1 MSDESLRTI
10 IGRVKAASDAK
21 RKQLEADGVAP
32 PPDAPP
38 SPPACVYCSDRGWY
52 TLPVGVED
60 PRFGKSYSCA
70 CQTERLASDRLRR
83 LRIYSNLGSLAR
95 FTFDTLDD
103 SRPAPANAQSF
114 SASCIAAQNYSR
126 DPSGW
131 LVFHGPPGS
140 GKTHLAAAI
149 ANRLI
154 ENGRI
159 VLFVT
164 ASDLLDELR
173 AGYSPDNDMSFREIY
188 QRVSEAEILFI
199 DALGISS
206 VTDWA
211 HEKLLQLINHRF
223 NTTMPTVFTLSSDLT
238 SLDPHLQVRLQ
249 DPTISRVFATGI
261 KSTSNSSVLPPQS
274 LMSRMTFHTFQPRGT
289 AETRESLMTAKKSAM
304 RFAEDPH
311 GWLLLCG
318 PTGVGKTH
326 LAVAATTT
334 LMATYEVYYS
344 RVQALMQRLQSAFST
359 STRSDF
365 TSLFSAAVDAQVL
378 ILDDLG
384 KETHS
389 PWVDATLYELLAQ
402 RHDLEIPTLITTSY
416 DMRNEVG
423 PIASRLRDNRLSKML
438 LMTAP
443 DYRIQPPSA

>member
-10 IGRVKAASDAK
+10 MGRVKAVSSAR
-21 RKQLEADGVAP
+21 RKQLEADGVATP
-32 PPDAPP
+32 QDAPQ
-38 SPPACVYCSDRGWY
+38 SPPTCTYCNDRGWY

-70 CQTERLASDRLRR
+70 CQAEKLALDRLRR
-83 LRIYSNLGSLAR
+83 LRMYSNLGSLTR
-95 FTFDTLDD
+95 FTFDSLDD
-103 SRPAPANAQSF
+103 SRPAPANAQAF

-126 DPSGW
+126 NPSGW

-149 ANRLI
+149 ANKLI
-154 ENGRI
+154 ENERI

-173 AGYSPDNDMSFREIY
+173 AGYSPGSDMSFSEIY

-223 NTTMPTVFTLSSDLT
+223 NTTMPTVFTLSCDLT
-238 SLDPHLQVRLQ
+238 SPDPHLQVRLQ
-249 DPTISRVFATGI
+249 DSTISRVFATGI
-261 KSTSNSSVLPPQS
+261 KSTDNSFVLPPQS
-274 LMSRMTFHTFQPRGT
+274 LMSRMTFHTFHPRGT
-289 AETRESLMTAKKSAM
+289 AEARESLLTAKKAAM
-304 RFAEDPH
+304 RFAESPQ
-311 GWLLLCG
+311 GWLLFCG

-326 LAVAATTT
+326 LAVAVATT
-334 LMATYEVYYS
+334 LMATHQIYYS

-359 STRSDF
+359 SARSDF

-389 PWVDATLYELLAQ
+389 TWVDATLYELLAQ
-402 RHDLEIPTLITTSY
+402 RHDHDLPTLITTSY
-416 DMRNEVG
+416 DMRNEAG
-423 PIASRLRDNRLSKML
+423 PIASRLRDNRLSKLIVMA
-438 LMTAP
+438 AP
-443 DYRIQPPSA
+443 DYRTQPPSA

>member
-10 IGRVKAASDAK
+10 MGRVKAVSAAK
-21 RKQLEADGVAP
+21 RKQLQADGITLPADAPLP
-32 PPDAPP
+32 PPV
-38 SPPACVYCSDRGWY
+38 CTHCNDRGWY
-52 TLPVGVED
+52 TLGVGVED

-70 CQTERLASDRLRR
+70 CQAEKLASDRLRR
-83 LRIYSNLGSLAR
+83 LRIYSNLGSLTR

-103 SRPAPANAQSF
+103 GRPAPANAQAF
-114 SASCIAAQNYSR
+114 FASCIAAQNYSSN
-126 DPSGW
+126 PSGW

-154 ENGRI
+154 ENERI

-173 AGYSPDNDMSFREIY
+173 AGYSPDNDMSFSEIY

-211 HEKLLQLINHRF
+211 HEKLLQLVNHRF
-223 NTTMPTVFTLSSDLT
+223 NTTMPTVFTLSCDLT
-238 SLDPHLQVRLQ
+238 SLDPHLRVRLQ
-249 DPTISRVFATGI
+249 DPATSKVFATGI
-261 KSTSNSSVLPPQS
+261 KSAATSSVIPPQS
-274 LMSRMTFHTFQPRGT
+274 LMSRMTFYTFHPRGT
-289 AETRESLMTAKKSAM
+289 AETRESLMTAKKAAM
-304 RFAEDPH
+304 RFAESPQ

-334 LMATYEVYYS
+334 LMATHEIYYS

-365 TSLFSAAVDAQVL
+365 TSLFSAAVDSQVL

-389 PWVDATLYELLAQ
+389 TWVYATLYELLAQ
-402 RHDLEIPTLITTSY
+402 RHDRDLPTLITTSY
-416 DMRNEVG
+416 DMRKEDG
-423 PIASRLRDNRLSKML
+423 PIASRLRDNRLSKSF

-443 DYRIQPPSA
+443 DYRTQTPPA

>member
-10 IGRVKAASDAK
+10 IGRVKAVSDAK

-38 SPPACVYCSDRGWY
+38 SPPACAYCNDRGWY

-60 PRFGKSYSCA
+60 PRFGKSYSCD
-70 CQTERLASDRLRR
+70 CQAEKLASDRLRR

-95 FTFDTLDD
+95 FTFDNLDD
-103 SRPAPANAQSF
+103 SRSAPANAQSF
-114 SASCIAAQNYSR
+114 SASCIAAQNYSS

-154 ENGRI
+154 ENGQI

-261 KSTSNSSVLPPQS
+261 KSTGNSSVLPPQS
-274 LMSRMTFHTFQPRGT
+274 LMSRMTFHTFQPQGT

-402 RHDLEIPTLITTSY
+402 RHDLELPTLITTSY

-423 PIASRLRDNRLSKML
+423 PIASRLKDNRLSKL
-438 LMTAP
+438 LVMTAP
-443 DYRIQPPSA
+443 DYRIQPSPS